1 MIFALDKKNCIVMED
16 EQQAELIEECNV
28 LRRELSDLMTNDFD
42 RVLKEIND
50 ILKNSIRSLKRP
62 DDSTELTSS
71 EATAKPILLSLTH
84 PQSSEILKCTVT
96 LFGSDLTT
104 AEVIYKAG
112 TKVQPPMN
120 TAFRTTIATQQMK
133 YWSLQ
138 QLHECSQHL
147 ERALGYLACADFDRN
162 IYQLH
167 KAIQYL
173 DLIIDSVNS
182 AKDNILLP
190 KKKRIDDLR
199 RSRNTTI
206 FSPSIPENMAFSF
219 YVQGSKLSFAVYHT
233 SVQGKSSGYFKHFI
247 EANVPAL
254 ADLLNQLSYILL
266 QLQQLRD
273 KLRVFDEYQDG
284 SDWKLMEE
292 KQKETNILMTMF

>member
-1 MIFALDKKNCIVMED
+1 MED

-28 LRRELSDLMTNDFD
+28 LRRELNDLMTNDFD
-42 RVLKEIND
+42 RVLAEISD
-50 ILKNSIRSLKRP
+50 ILKTSVRSLKRP
-62 DDSTELTSS
+62 DESTDITTSD
-71 EATAKPILLSLTH
+71 AIAKPIVLSLAH
-84 PQSSEILKCTVT
+84 PQNSEILKCTVT
-96 LFGSDLTT
+96 LLGSDIT
-104 AEVIYKAG
+104 AADVVYKAG

-120 TAFRTTIATQQMK
+120 NAFRTTIATQQMK

-138 QLHECSQHL
+138 QLHECTQHL
-147 ERALGYLACADFDRN
+147 ERALRYVLLTDFDRN
-162 IYQLH
+162 IEQLY

-173 DLIIDSVNS
+173 DLIIDCVNN

-199 RSRNTTI
+199 RSKNTTI
-206 FSPSIPENMAFSF
+206 FTPSIPENMAFSF

-254 ADLLNQLSYILL
+254 GDLLNQLSYILL

-273 KLRVFDEYQDG
+273 KLRIFDEYQNG

-292 KQKETNILMTMF
+292 KQNETDNLMTMF